1 MDKTVRLWHASRTEC
16 LCCFKHTDFVT
27 SIQFHPRDDRFFLA
41 GSLDSK
47 LRLWSIPDRS
57 VACWTQL
64 SDLVTAVAF
73 SPDGKT
79 SIAGCLGGS
88 CQFYST
94 ESMKFL
100 TSMNVKSAHGKNA
113 KGSKVT
119 GIEAI
124 SYPPGDLNGEVKLI
138 ITTNDSRVRVYNLR
152 DKSLELKLKGHEIR
166 FSQIRASLSDD
177 AKYVIC
183 GSEDRKVYIWST
195 GPPEKDKDK
204 RPLEMFEAHSAIV
217 TAAVLAPIK
226 TRQLLQASGDPLF
239 DLCNPPPVTLISRTE
254 SRASSS
260 PPIEMVQPNDL
271 DAQSTP
277 VAVNPSPKHVKPD
290 ESPAYL
296 ARSSHPNGNIIV
308 SADYVGR
315 IKVFRQDCGWKKR
328 SKVDNWDPS
337 PTFSKK
343 VLNRTSSIATKNSK
357 SSRRESLNHP
367 SSDRILSW
375 RQSIERTN
383 TSNDGFPSPRLT
395 SYRSASPRL
404 SQSQTN
410 RTSRNALTTT
420 PSISTLSNPSSLHKS
435 SIDSTS
441 YIPRSYDGPLD
452 QLNPDNNPLM
462 LRGDA
467 SYLFWNKDT
476 YAEQARNLQRRRST
490 RDNLAAASEETSAD
504 GGGSDN
510 VSLGALRPEMLSSKR
525 GSDVSVLSSDS
536 DADAERDGDGEVRCK
551 GCGGGS
557 FKARMRGEERALE
570 CVGCGT
576 VA

>member
-1 MDKTVRLWHASRTEC
+1 MDKTVRLWHTSRIEC

-57 VACWTQL
+57 VACWSQL

-88 CQFYST
+88 CQFYNT
-94 ESMKFL
+94 EGMKFL
-100 TSMNVKSAHGKNA
+100 TSMNIKSAHGKNA

-119 GIEAI
+119 GIEAV

-152 DKSLELKLKGHEIR
+152 DKSLELKLKGHENQY
-166 FSQIRASLSDD
+166 SQVRASLSDTFI
-177 AKYVIC
+177 IC

-195 GPPEKDKDK
+195 SPPEKDKDK
-204 RPLEMFEAHSAIV
+204 WPLEMFEAHSAIV
-217 TAAVLAPIK
+217 TAAILAPIK

-254 SRASSS
+254 SRSSSS
-260 PPIEMVQPNDL
+260 PPTEIIPNNDL
-271 DAQSTP
+271 GAQSTP
-277 VAVNPSPKHVKPD
+277 VATDFKYVKPE

-308 SADYVGR
+308 SADYMGR

-328 SKVDNWDPS
+328 LKIDTWDPS
-337 PTFSKK
+337 STFSKK
-343 VLNRTSSIATKNSK
+343 MMHRTSSIATKNSK
-357 SSRRESLNHP
+357 SSRRDSLNHP

-375 RQSIERTN
+375 RQSIERNN

-404 SQSQTN
+404 SQSRTN
-410 RTSRNALTTT
+410 RSSKNALSSTYTNT
-420 PSISTLSNPSSLHKS
+420 PSISTLSNPPSLHKS
-435 SIDSTS
+435 SIDSTGQ
-441 YIPRSYDGPLD
+441 IAQGYDGTLEKWD
-452 QLNPDNNPLM
+452 RDTNPLM

-476 YAEQARNLQRRRST
+476 YAEQARNAHNLQRRRT
-490 RDNLAAASEETSAD
+490 RDNQAASGRTSAD
-504 GGGSDN
+504 GGSDDA
-510 VSLGALRPEMLSSKR
+510 SLAPRPEVSKR
-525 GSDVSVLSSDS
+525 ESDVSVLSSNS
-536 DADAERDGDGEVRCK
+536 DAEKDGEVKCESCGK
-551 GCGGGS
+551 GN
-557 FKARMRGEERALE
+557 FTARMRGGERALE

-576 VA
+576 LA